1 VNDTV
6 GVSLDGGGG
15 GVFPISAGFLAGVPG
30 ATGRDDDDGDGDDGD
45 DGDVAVDDVGA
56 ADRGV
61 CTGACTGAGAGL
73 GVGTT
78 GSGASRSTTPSAGFG

>member
-15 GVFPISAGFLAGVPG
+15 GVFPISAESLAGVPG
-30 ATGRDDDDGDGDDGD
+30 ATGRDDDDGDGDDG
-45 DGDVAVDDVGA
+45 GDVAFDDGGA

-61 CTGACTGAGAGL
+61 CTGAGAGL

>member
-1 VNDTV
+1 MNDTV

-15 GVFPISAGFLAGVPG
+15 GIFPISAGALAGVPG

-45 DGDVAVDDVGA
+45 VAVDDGGA

-61 CTGACTGAGAGL
+61 CTGAGAGL